1 MTCQAGSGL
10 ATRTEDA
17 ASSFPLCRRLGR
29 SYRAGR
35 SVAIDAQ
42 SHDRPRLY
50 VERAGVRFTTLVDQA
65 NILSDLYGFKAI
77 PNGFLIDEQ
86 GTVRFSQLGGFDIGR
101 RETAEILER
110 WVSGQSEA
118 LTGEAPAG
126 VLDTRHSES
135 NAVFREGL
143 ELYESGRIGEALT
156 RWRQG
161 LELNPDNYLIRKQIW
176 AVENPE
182 RFYEGDVDYAWQR
195 EQTAK
200 GL

>member
-1 MTCQAGSGL
+1 M
-10 ATRTEDA
+10 
-17 ASSFPLCRRLGR
+17 
-29 SYRAGR
+29 
-35 SVAIDAQ
+35 
-42 SHDRPRLY
+42 
-50 VERAGVRFTTLVDQA
+50 
-65 NILSDLYGFKAI
+65 
-77 PNGFLIDEQ
+77 
-86 GTVRFSQLGGFDIGR
+86 RFSQLGGFDIGR

-118 LTGEAPAG
+118 LAGDGPAD
-126 VLDTRHSES
+126 VLDTGHPES

-143 ELYESGRIGEALT
+143 ELYESGRTEEALA

-182 RFYEGDVDYAWQR
+182 RFYEGDVDYKWQR
-195 EQTAK
+195 EQFAK

>member
-1 MTCQAGSGL
+1 M
-10 ATRTEDA
+10 
-17 ASSFPLCRRLGR
+17 
-29 SYRAGR
+29 
-35 SVAIDAQ
+35 
-42 SHDRPRLY
+42 
-50 VERAGVRFTTLVDQA
+50 
-65 NILSDLYGFKAI
+65 
-77 PNGFLIDEQ
+77 
-86 GTVRFSQLGGFDIGR
+86 RFSQLGGFDIGR

-118 LTGEAPAG
+118 LAGDGQAG

-143 ELYESGRIGEALT
+143 ELYRSGRIGEALT

-182 RFYEGDVDYAWQR
+182 RFYEGDVDYNWQR